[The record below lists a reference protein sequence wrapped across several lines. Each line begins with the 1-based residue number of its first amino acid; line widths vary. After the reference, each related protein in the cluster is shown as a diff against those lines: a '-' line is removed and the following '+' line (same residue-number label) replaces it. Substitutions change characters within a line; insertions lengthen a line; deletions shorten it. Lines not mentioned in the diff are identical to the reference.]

1 MAEVESLNRRLEH
14 LQRHYDE
21 QVELAGDNERAKKEI
36 RLKGDREA
44 DKMRQQIAEKEWKA
58 RRSAIIIDTATGIMR
73 AFATLPTPAAIIES
87 AVIAALGASQLAIV
101 NRTKPQGFAKGV
113 LNLKGPGSETSDSI
127 PAMLSRGES
136 VMTAQET
143 RKSMGLLQ
151 AIKANRID
159 DRILKSIDFSGGR
172 NVVLNDEK
180 IVEAIKN
187 QVFPK
192 PPDLIKQG
200 RQIIET
206 YTDKN
211 GNRKKI
217 RSKSMG

>member
-1 MAEVESLNRRLEH
+1 
-14 LQRHYDE
+14 
-21 QVELAGDNERAKKEI
+21 
-36 RLKGDREA
+36 
-44 DKMRQQIAEKEWKA
+44 
-58 RRSAIIIDTATGIMR
+58 
-73 AFATLPTPAAIIES
+73 
-87 AVIAALGASQLAIV
+87 LAIV